1 MKIVLKKVNTYAHAW
16 TVQVGGPGSF
26 DKLKAGVRER
36 LVTVGRGD
44 DQPAMLRLIDTM
56 QRLGIAYHFDDEIV
70 GILNSIHGTKP
81 HPCSWE
87 DDGDVASAALRF
99 RLLRENFIPVSAAGT

>member
-1 MKIVLKKVNTYAHAW
+1 MEFCRYISDEYCTKKVNTYAHAR

-36 LVTVGRGD
+36 LVAAGRGD

-56 QRLGIAYHFDDEIV
+56 QRLGFAYVRIRD
-70 GILNSIHGTKP
+70 
-81 HPCSWE
+81 
-87 DDGDVASAALRF
+87 
-99 RLLRENFIPVSAAGT
+99 RLSSQLFIFSSLP